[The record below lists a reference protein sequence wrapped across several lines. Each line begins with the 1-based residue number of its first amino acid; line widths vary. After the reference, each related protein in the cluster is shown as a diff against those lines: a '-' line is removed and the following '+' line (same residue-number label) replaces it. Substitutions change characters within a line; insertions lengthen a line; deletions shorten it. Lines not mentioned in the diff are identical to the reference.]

1 MTLGTLINLNQT
13 FSARRSL
20 NPVIFHSICTGAH
33 SLTTPAIVY
42 LVHVRNWIKMF
53 VFKWIVPRDDYFFE
67 CPKNQ
72 ISTFC
77 MIADDFHNIWLPFW
91 GENLNKV
98 PACLYEITY

>member
-1 MTLGTLINLNQT
+1 
-13 FSARRSL
+13 
-20 NPVIFHSICTGAH
+20 
-33 SLTTPAIVY
+33 
-42 LVHVRNWIKMF
+42 
-53 VFKWIVPRDDYFFE
+53 VPRDDYFFE